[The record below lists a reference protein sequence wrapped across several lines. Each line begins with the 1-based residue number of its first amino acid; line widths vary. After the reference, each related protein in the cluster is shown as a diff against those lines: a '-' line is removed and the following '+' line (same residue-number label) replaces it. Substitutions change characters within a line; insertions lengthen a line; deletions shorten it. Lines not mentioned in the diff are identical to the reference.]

1 MSLATRLGREEER
14 DKTDKVNTFVGDQLS
29 FGTLVLEVGSVTSH
43 ALFQKHFRN
52 NPLLK
57 SIPKCCHIVT
67 VSPLLF
73 HTCTQLVHSFP
84 ASLRGLYA
92 VACST
97 IATLLG
103 RAYCAKHGGQPQAIV
118 FDC

>member
-1 MSLATRLGREEER
+1 MSLATRLGREEEQ

-29 FGTLVLEVGSVTSH
+29 FGLEVGSVTSH

-67 VSPLLF
+67 VSPLL
-73 HTCTQLVHSFP
+73 TCTQLVHSFP
-84 ASLRGLYA
+84 ASLHGLLYA

-97 IATLLG
+97 TATLLG
-103 RAYCAKHGGQPQAIV
+103 RAYCAKHGGQPLDV
-118 FDC
+118 LL